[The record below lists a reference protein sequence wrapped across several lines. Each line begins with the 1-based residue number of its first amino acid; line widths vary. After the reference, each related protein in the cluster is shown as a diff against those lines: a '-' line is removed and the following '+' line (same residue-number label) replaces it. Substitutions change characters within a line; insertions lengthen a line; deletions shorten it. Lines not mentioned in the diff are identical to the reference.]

1 MSGWNFVVRFGI
13 AGCSCV
19 RKGVKSKGKAGDFFF
34 FVLFGPALNRYLS
47 GGDLV
52 GRFGIA
58 GRNRVRKG
66 AKDKGR
72 GDWVKW
78 PDLLIICYFFFVFCF
93 FVCEINKVKQGMI
106 RHGVK
111 GPCKCLQVS
120 RLHSLVRKA
129 QDQGGGGAGFDTR
142 AEQVAQTRGRGGER
156 RGEGEKRREA
166 GEGRE
171 LKKKK
176 SKFYLIFFLFW
187 IFTRAARAKINGQRG
202 KAAGHGEIK

>member
-1 MSGWNFVVRFGI
+1 MSGWNFVV
-13 AGCSCV
+13 
-19 RKGVKSKGKAGDFFF
+19 
-34 FVLFGPALNRYLS
+34 
-47 GGDLV
+47 
-52 GRFGIA
+52 RFGIA

-142 AEQVAQTRGRGGER
+142 AEQVAQTRGRAARER
-156 RGEGEKRREA
+156 RGEEEGGGGEAGEAGEA

-171 LKKKK
+171 LKKKR
-176 SKFYLIFFLFW
+176 SKFFFF
-187 IFTRAARAKINGQRG
+187 FFFCFGF
-202 KAAGHGEIK
+202 